1 MNRRDALFATGA
13 LLAAGA
19 DSAAT
24 AHSHHHHA
32 GPHPWQAVLDTAGIC
47 IEKGEVC
54 LTHCIMLMGEGDKT
68 MAACASSVRD
78 MLASCRALITLA
90 GAESKFAPKLAAL
103 CVDVCKA
110 CEAECKKHA
119 DKHKACKDCMES
131 CAECAKACKAKV
143 A

>member
-19 DSAAT
+19 ASAAT
-24 AHSHHHHA
+24 DHSHHHHA

-119 DKHKACKDCMES
+119 DKHKACKECMES
-131 CAECAKACKAKV
+131 CTEFAKACKAKV

>member
-19 DSAAT
+19 ASAA
-24 AHSHHHHA
+24 ADHSHHHA

-68 MAACASSVRD
+68 MAACASSVRE
-78 MLASCRALITLA
+78 MLATCRALITLA

-119 DKHKACKDCMES
+119 DKHKACK
-131 CAECAKACKAKV
+131 
-143 A
+143 

>member
-13 LLAAGA
+13 LLSAGLAYAAA
-19 DSAAT
+19 D
-24 AHSHHHHA
+24 HSHHHHEGA
-32 GPHPWQAVLDTAGIC
+32 HPWQAVLDTAGIC

-54 LTHCIMLMGEGDKT
+54 LTHTIMLLGEGDKS
-68 MAACASSVRD
+68 MAACAGSVRE

-90 GAESKFAPKLAAL
+90 SAESKFAPKLAAL

-119 DKHKACKDCMES
+119 DKHKACKECMES

>member
-1 MNRRDALFATGA
+1 MNRRAAHLSTGA
-13 LLAAGA
+13 LLAVGA
-19 DSAAT
+19 ASAAT
-24 AHSHHHHA
+24 DPSHHHQGGA
-32 GPHPWQAVLDTAGIC
+32 HPWQAVLDTAGIC

-68 MAACASSVRD
+68 MAACASSVRE

-119 DKHKACKDCMES
+119 DKHKACKECMES
-131 CAECAKACKAKV
+131 CTECAKACKAKV

>member
-19 DSAAT
+19 ASAAT
-24 AHSHHHHA
+24 DHSHHHHA

-119 DKHKACKDCMES
+119 DKHKACKECMES
-131 CAECAKACKAKV
+131 CTECAKACKAKV

>member
-19 DSAAT
+19 ASAA
-24 AHSHHHHA
+24 ADHSHHHA

-47 IEKGEVC
+47 VEKGEVC

-68 MAACASSVRD
+68 MAACATSVRE
-78 MLASCRALITLA
+78 MLATCRALITLA

-119 DKHKACKDCMES
+119 DKHKACKECMES
-131 CAECAKACKAKV
+131 CTECAKACKAKV